1 MIARSHQDL
10 EPVRRTVTRLRKLS
24 DRLIKIGPLGVG
36 LDGALSFFPLAGV
49 IYSAGAG
56 GLMLLQGYRAR
67 ASMGVLIRM
76 GGLLF
81 VNTLL
86 DVPGGTPLGIFSGLA
101 DTFFTAHKWAAGLLL
116 KHMDET
122 LYVEGPSAGP
132 EHAQLLSDI
141 RAGKEKRRVVF
152 LG

>member
-1 MIARSHQDL
+1 MIARTHQDL
-10 EPVRRTVTRLRKLS
+10 EGVRRTVTRLRKLS

-49 IYSAGAG
+49 IYSVGAG
-56 GLMLLQGYRAR
+56 GLMMLQGYRAR
-67 ASMGVLIRM
+67 APKGVLIRM
-76 GGLLF
+76 GALLF

-101 DTFFTAHKWAAGLLL
+101 DTFFTAHKWAADLLL
-116 KHMDET
+116 KSMDET
-122 LYVEGPSAGP
+122 LYVEGGP
-132 EHAQLLSDI
+132 ASPEDAQRLADI
-141 RAGKEKRRVVF
+141 RAGREKRRVVF

>member
-1 MIARSHQDL
+1 MIARTHQDL
-10 EPVRRTVTRLRKLS
+10 EGVRRTVTRLRKLS

-49 IYSAGAG
+49 IYSVGAG
-56 GLMLLQGYRAR
+56 GLMMLQGYRAR
-67 ASMGVLIRM
+67 APKGVLIRM
-76 GGLLF
+76 GALLF

-101 DTFFTAHKWAAGLLL
+101 DTFFTAHKWAADLLL
-116 KHMDET
+116 KSMDET
-122 LYVEGPSAGP
+122 LYVEGGP
-132 EHAQLLSDI
+132 ASPEYAQRLADI
-141 RAGKEKRRVVF
+141 RAGREKRHVVF